1 MPLPHRIRS
10 ALCTLSTATLALLAA
25 CSTPPPRPPAVTQGD
40 TAAVRQHLQALI
52 RHEMREHDV
61 TGLSIAL
68 VDGQRVVWAFGAGW
82 ADEQAQRPADEHT
95 VYRMGSISKLLT
107 DTAAM
112 QLVQRGQLDLDAPI
126 QQALPGFRIR
136 SRWADSPITARAL
149 MTHHAGLPRD
159 VGYAMWGDA
168 DQSFQQMVA
177 GLADADAA
185 YPPGLQFSY
194 SNVGLS
200 VLGAAMERA
209 SGQRLEALM
218 QASLLDPL
226 GMATASYSRA
236 VSPRP
241 EMSQAYRKGKPV
253 VEPALRDV
261 PAGGLNAS
269 VLDLA
274 QFMKFVFAEGR
285 AADQQ
290 VLPSATLREMLR
302 VQNAQVP
309 LDVNFQV
316 GLGWMLSTLGGESLE
331 GGGPVAHHGGAT
343 VNHRSQMVLLPE
355 HQLGVIVAANSA
367 SAGPVVNRL
376 AQRALALALEAKTG
390 IRQPDP
396 APAEPMTAATWP
408 EADLQAL
415 VGDYTTGAGFVHV
428 TRDGAALQAEVA
440 GQTLQ
445 LIPQANGELRLR
457 YKLLGLLPLS
467 LGELDRLALSQ
478 RAIGNRTVLIGRIGT
493 QEMRLGERLPPATA
507 QPGLSAYVGTYVP
520 ELAPGEY
527 GTVERVQVS
536 LAHGRLLAQVTMRD
550 EPDAPVK
557 FVLQPRSDR
566 EALVLG
572 TLADMGEVV
581 QLDSTGAQGNA
592 GPPKVSLS
600 PSGGGQGT
608 AQPWGRAA
616 PTFHAAGYRWHRVK

>member
-1 MPLPHRIRS
+1 MPPLNRVRS
-10 ALCTLSTATLALLAA
+10 ALLTLSTGTLALLTA
-25 CSTPPPRPPAVTQGD
+25 CASPPPPPPAVAQGD
-40 TAAVRQHLQALI
+40 TAAVRQHLEALI
-52 RHEMREHDV
+52 QHEMREHDV

-68 VDGQRVVWAFGAGW
+68 VDDQRVVWAFGAGW
-82 ADEQAQRPADEHT
+82 ADAQAKRPADART

-107 DTAAM
+107 DTVAM

-126 QQALPGFRIR
+126 QRALPSFRIR
-136 SRWADSPITARAL
+136 SRWGDVPITARGL
-149 MTHHAGLPRD
+149 MTHLAGLPRD

-200 VLGAAMERA
+200 VLGAAMEHA
-209 SGQRLEALM
+209 SGQRFEALM

-226 GMATASYSRA
+226 GMTTASYTRA

-253 VEPALRDV
+253 AEPALRDV

-269 VLDLA
+269 VLDIA

-285 AADQQ
+285 GGTPTQPP
-290 VLPSATLREMLR
+290 VLPPAALREMLR

-355 HQLGVIVAANSA
+355 HKLGVIAVANSA

-390 IRQPDP
+390 IRQPER
-396 APAEPMTAATWP
+396 ATVEPITAATWP
-408 EADLQAL
+408 ETDLQAL
-415 VGDYTTGAGFVHV
+415 VGDYTTGAGFVRV
-428 TRDGAALQAEVA
+428 TRHGAALQAEVA

-457 YKLLGLLPLS
+457 YKLLGLLPIS

-478 RAIGNRTVLIGRIGT
+478 RAIGDRTVLIGRIGT
-493 QEMRLGERLPPATA
+493 QEMRLGERLPAAVAHPALA
-507 QPGLSAYVGTYVP
+507 GYVGTYVP

-527 GTVERVQVS
+527 STVDRVQVS

-550 EPDAPVK
+550 EPEAPVK
-557 FVLQPRSDR
+557 LVLQPRSDR
-566 EALVLG
+566 EAVVLG
-572 TLADMGEVV
+572 TLADVGEVV
-581 QLDSTGAQGNA
+581 RLDSTHGE
-592 GPPKVSLS
+592 
-600 PSGGGQGT
+600 
-608 AQPWGRAA
+608 

>member
-1 MPLPHRIRS
+1 MSPLNRVRS
-10 ALCTLSTATLALLAA
+10 ALLTLSTGTLALLTA
-25 CSTPPPRPPAVTQGD
+25 CASPPPPPPAVAQGD
-40 TAAVRQHLQALI
+40 TAAVRQHLDALI

-68 VDGQRVVWAFGAGW
+68 VDDQRVVWAFGAGW
-82 ADEQAQRPADEHT
+82 ADAQAKRPADART
-95 VYRMGSISKLLT
+95 LYRMGSISKVLT
-107 DTAAM
+107 DTVAM

-126 QQALPGFRIR
+126 QRALPDFRIR
-136 SRWADSPITARAL
+136 SRWSDVPITARGL
-149 MTHHAGLPRD
+149 MTHLSGLPRD

-168 DQSFQQMVA
+168 DQPFQQMVA

-194 SNVGLS
+194 SNVGIS

-209 SGQRLEALM
+209 SGQRFEALM

-226 GMATASYSRA
+226 GMATASYTGA

-241 EMSQAYRKGKPV
+241 EMSRAYRKGKLV
-253 VEPALRDV
+253 TEPALRDV

-269 VLDLA
+269 VLDIA

-285 AADQQ
+285 AADQGDRGDQQ
-290 VLPSATLREMLR
+290 VLPSTALREMLR
-302 VQNAQVP
+302 AQNTQVP

-316 GLGWMLSTLGGESLE
+316 GLGWMLSTLGGEALE

-343 VNHRSQMVLLPE
+343 INHRSQMVLLPE
-355 HQLGVIVAANSA
+355 HKLGVIVAANSA

-390 IRQPDP
+390 IHQPER
-396 APAEPMTAATWP
+396 APAEPITPAAWP

-415 VGDYTTGAGFVHV
+415 VGDYTTGAGFVRV

-445 LIPQANGELRLR
+445 LIPQAHGELRLR
-457 YKLLGLLPLS
+457 YKLLGLLPIS

-478 RAIGNRTVLIGRIGT
+478 RAIGDRTVLIGRIGT
-493 QEMRLGERLPPATA
+493 QEMRVGERLPAAVAHPALA
-507 QPGLSAYVGTYVP
+507 GYVGTYVP

-527 GTVERVQVS
+527 GTVDRVQVS
-536 LAHGRLLAQVTMRD
+536 LEHGRLLAQVTLRD
-550 EPDAPVK
+550 EPEAPVK

-566 EALVLG
+566 EAVVLG
-572 TLADMGEVV
+572 TLADVGEVV
-581 QLDSTGAQGNA
+581 RLDSTRGE
-592 GPPKVSLS
+592 
-600 PSGGGQGT
+600 
-608 AQPWGRAA
+608 